1 MFLILNFHPH
11 LLTMFNKIK
20 VYFCTFMKKMSNKKT
35 TFVERFF
42 YNIRHLFCFSL
53 YIDVQLFFGCINHT
67 NHVIRAKWRMI
78 LGDLRPNWGEK
89 GVKLSEGFERRTG

>member
-1 MFLILNFHPH
+1 MFLILNFYPPH

-20 VYFCTFMKKMSNKKT
+20 VYFCTFIKKMSNKKT
-35 TFVERFF
+35 AFVERFF

-67 NHVIRAKWRMI
+67 DHVIRAKWRVI
-78 LGDLRPNWGEK
+78 LD
-89 GVKLSEGFERRTG
+89 GFEADLG